1 MLREYE
7 FTLIAKA
14 GSETETA
21 KTIEKYEGLLTA
33 DGGDILRK
41 DSWGT
46 KRLAYPIKENFKG
59 HYVFYNLA
67 TQPAN
72 IAEVERL
79 MRIDDEV
86 LRFMPLKVADRVD
99 IVAHKAELAKVVEP
113 REQN

>member
-7 FTLIAKA
+7 FTLVARA

-21 KTIEKYEGLLTA
+21 KTIEKYEGILTA
-33 DGGDILRK
+33 NGGDILKK

-46 KRLAYPIKENFKG
+46 KRLAYPINDNFKG
-59 HYVFYNLA
+59 HYVFYNIA

-72 IAEVERL
+72 IAEAERL

-86 LRFMPLKVADRVD
+86 LRYMPLKVADRVD
-99 IVAHKAELAKVVEP
+99 VAARKVELAKVVVPKEV
-113 REQN
+113 N

>member
-7 FTLIAKA
+7 FTLIARA

-33 DGGDILRK
+33 NGGDILKK
-41 DSWGT
+41 DSWGV
-46 KRLAYPIKENFKG
+46 KRLAYPINENFKG
-59 HYVFYNLA
+59 HYVFYNVA

-99 IVAHKAELAKVVEP
+99 VAARKVELAKKAAP
-113 REQN
+113 AEQN